1 MTNNEWLYVR
11 TYISKPSKLRFQF
24 LVPIIIIFL
33 MISILIIINY
43 KYGIY
48 IYNNIN
54 EILYTLRYNYIKD
67 DYIYKETE
75 YTQHSSEENRR
86 DYTY

>member
-1 MTNNEWLYVR
+1 
-11 TYISKPSKLRFQF
+11 
-24 LVPIIIIFL
+24 